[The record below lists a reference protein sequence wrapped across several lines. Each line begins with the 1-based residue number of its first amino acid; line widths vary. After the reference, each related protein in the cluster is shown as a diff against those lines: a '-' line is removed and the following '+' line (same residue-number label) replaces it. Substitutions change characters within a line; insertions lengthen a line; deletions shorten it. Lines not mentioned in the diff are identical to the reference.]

1 MQKIASIPSA
11 THMLHVL
18 YLVHDVLQTEAARKD
33 SHRPLIAAFKPC
45 MPFILRPC
53 YQKARATSGSGDECA
68 RVLRLLQLWVAVPW
82 GSRRSF
88 SWISKCCA
96 RPAGGD
102 SAGGLA
108 LWRAPRTRTDCDFQ
122 VERNIISSQEAA
134 EIKALAVAEHLPQGQ
149 PPGGMPGPPPG
160 RLPLSRPTATVPGA
174 FTDIPGMQ
182 RAGMPPIPPGRPG
195 MMGLGGGRPPGLPYG
210 SVGMQMAA
218 MMRPQMVSP
227 YQSSPR
233 LFGYAKLPPL
243 GQQKHTPET
252 VPVGIMISMFQSAR
266 RQPHSKWVPYK
277 PLDAA
282 QTPQAYP
289 MMVPSP
295 QLMERVE
302 DFYQDLR
309 DEERSS
315 SSSRSSSRS
324 RSRSRSGSRSV
335 RTNSRSRSP
344 LHKSGG
350 GGGDPGGASG
360 PRGRAASPPRRARAR
375 CGAAG

>member
-68 RVLRLLQLWVAVPW
+68 RVLRLLQLW
-82 GSRRSF
+82 
-88 SWISKCCA
+88 
-96 RPAGGD
+96 
-102 SAGGLA
+102 
-108 LWRAPRTRTDCDFQ
+108 

>member
-1 MQKIASIPSA
+1 
-11 THMLHVL
+11 
-18 YLVHDVLQTEAARKD
+18 
-33 SHRPLIAAFKPC
+33 
-45 MPFILRPC
+45 
-53 YQKARATSGSGDECA
+53 
-68 RVLRLLQLWVAVPW
+68 
-82 GSRRSF
+82 
-88 SWISKCCA
+88 
-96 RPAGGD
+96 
-102 SAGGLA
+102 
-108 LWRAPRTRTDCDFQ
+108 
-122 VERNIISSQEAA
+122 
-134 EIKALAVAEHLPQGQ
+134 
-149 PPGGMPGPPPG
+149 
-160 RLPLSRPTATVPGA
+160 
-174 FTDIPGMQ
+174 
-182 RAGMPPIPPGRPG
+182 
-195 MMGLGGGRPPGLPYG
+195 
-210 SVGMQMAA
+210 MQMAA